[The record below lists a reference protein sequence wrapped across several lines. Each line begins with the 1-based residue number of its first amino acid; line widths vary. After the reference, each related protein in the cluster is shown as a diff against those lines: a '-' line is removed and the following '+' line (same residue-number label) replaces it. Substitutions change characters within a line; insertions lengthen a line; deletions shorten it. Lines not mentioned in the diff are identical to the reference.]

1 MRRASLLLMI
11 PLLAL
16 VSAAHADTITISES
30 IAFAEDSGA
39 SEAVIDECEMQ
50 TRLPEY
56 IKKEG
61 KRKVDIELS
70 KEPLEAAEGTV
81 LYLEITNVYAPGGGI
96 YSGSKSVIVAG
107 ELKEGSEVI
116 GSMTVRRHSV
126 MGMMPGT
133 CSIMKRIAKKLGE
146 DIAIWLTAPTMN
158 AELGDLED
166 DEDEEGEEG
175 EEGEESAEEEEAA
188 S

>member
-1 MRRASLLLMI
+1 MI
-11 PLLAL
+11 IPVLAFI
-16 VSAAHADTITISES
+16 SAAQADTITISKS
-30 IAFAEDSGA
+30 ISFAEDSGA
-39 SEAVIDECEMQ
+39 SEAVIDECKMQ

-70 KEPLEAAEGTV
+70 EEPLEEVEGKV
-81 LYLEITNVYAPGGGI
+81 FYLEITNVFAPGGGI
-96 YSGSKSVIVAG
+96 YSGSKSVIAAG
-107 ELKEGSEVI
+107 ELQEGGEVI
-116 GSMTVRRHSV
+116 GSMTLRRHSV

-133 CSIMKRIAKKLGE
+133 CSIMKRIAKKMGE
-146 DIAIWLTAPTMN
+146 DIADWLVEPTMN

-166 DEDEEGEEG
+166 DDYEEGEEG
-175 EEGEESAEEEEAA
+175 VEGAEEEEAA

>member
-1 MRRASLLLMI
+1 M
-11 PLLAL
+11 
-16 VSAAHADTITISES
+16 
-30 IAFAEDSGA
+30 
-39 SEAVIDECEMQ
+39 
-50 TRLPEY
+50 
-56 IKKEG
+56 
-61 KRKVDIELS
+61 
-70 KEPLEAAEGTV
+70 
-81 LYLEITNVYAPGGGI
+81 
-96 YSGSKSVIVAG
+96 AG

-126 MGMMPGT
+126 IGMMPGT

-175 EEGEESAEEEEAA
+175 EEGAEGEDGAEEEVA